1 MSKMV
6 TRSVIGTEITAKV
19 VNKNTDEVTSYTVV
33 VSKLI
38 GVKRVKKNK
47 DGETTSTEVVS
58 NSVDNEKAATKELVK
73 VIPEELVIIKIESMT
88 RVEKLYG
95 VDQQQFMDMAVEL
108 DPVTRKP
115 LTNEN

>member
-1 MSKMV
+1 MAKMV

-19 VNKNTDEVTSYTVV
+19 VNKNTDEVTTYTAV
-33 VSKLI
+33 VSK
-38 GVKRVKKNK
+38 
-47 DGETTSTEVVS
+47 
-58 NSVDNEKAATKELVK
+58 SVDDEKAATKELAK
-73 VIPEELVIIKIESMT
+73 VIPDELVIIKIEST
-88 RVEKLYG
+88 SRVEKLYG

>member
-1 MSKMV
+1 MV
-6 TRSVIGTEITAKV
+6 TRSVIGTEIEAKV
-19 VNKNTDEVTSYTVV
+19 VNKNTDEVTTYTAV
-33 VSKLI
+33 VSK
-38 GVKRVKKNK
+38 
-47 DGETTSTEVVS
+47 
-58 NSVDNEKAATKELVK
+58 SVDEEKAATKELVK

>member
-1 MSKMV
+1 MAKMV

-19 VNKNTDEVTSYTVV
+19 VNKNTDDVTTYTAV
-33 VSKLI
+33 VSK
-38 GVKRVKKNK
+38 
-47 DGETTSTEVVS
+47 
-58 NSVDNEKAATKELVK
+58 SVDDEKAATKELAK

-95 VDQQQFMDMAVEL
+95 VDQQQFMDIAVEL

-115 LTNEN
+115 ITNEN